1 MSRPA
6 HPHAMGASRPG
17 STRTAPPRMPR
28 EFPFAGRYRA
38 YTLFDATG
46 LVYLLLG
53 LLAVRLVRALAAGPE
68 AWNAALAGF
77 RHPLYLA
84 FHALALVAVVF
95 VGVRFFSL
103 FPKAQPPKLG
113 PFAPPPAPVILAGL
127 YAVWI
132 GVTLA
137 LVAIL
142 AGWVLR

>member
-1 MSRPA
+1 MARPA
-6 HPHAMGASRPG
+6 NPHAMGASKPG
-17 STRTAPPRMPR
+17 RTRVAPPRMPS

-53 LLAVRLVRALAAGPE
+53 LLALRLARALAAGPE
-68 AWNAALAGF
+68 AWEAAMASF

-84 FHALALVAVVF
+84 FHATALVAVVF

-103 FPKAQPPKLG
+103 FPKAQPPKVG
-113 PFAPPPAPVILAGL
+113 PFAPPPAPLILAGL
-127 YAVWI
+127 YAAWI
-132 GVTLA
+132 GVSVV

-142 AGWVLR
+142 AGWIL